1 MDGKIDK
8 LDKYLKTEEY
18 DDFYNLGRDIVFW
31 VDWREE
37 DDAIIEYCE
46 KCLKTNSL
54 SAEIK
59 QTSDEL
65 ELVINYENSIYKEKV
80 IDRDST
86 IISLNE
92 IIKPKYEIRF
102 CKVSDGSDT
111 LAFLPLANQE
121 WLQLIETYGEQKI
134 GQCFEPINKDSTM
147 FNKEYNF
154 DFDNSDVKLDID

>member
-46 KCLKTNSL
+46 TCLKTNSL

-65 ELVINYENSIYKEKV
+65 ELVITYEDSIYKEKV

-111 LAFLPLANQE
+111 LAFLPLANHQ
-121 WLQLIETYGEQKI
+121 WKQLIEKYGEQKI
-134 GQCFEPINKDSTM
+134 NQCFEPINKDSIM
-147 FNKEYNF
+147 FNKEYDF
-154 DFDNSDVKLDID
+154 DFDNSDVTLDLD